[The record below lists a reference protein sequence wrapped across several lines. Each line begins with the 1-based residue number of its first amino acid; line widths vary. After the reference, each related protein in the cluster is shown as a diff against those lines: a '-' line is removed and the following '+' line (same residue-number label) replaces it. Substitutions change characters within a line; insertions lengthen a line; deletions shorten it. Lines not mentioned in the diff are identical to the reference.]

1 MSLRSFIRK
10 LLGADARLTDLESLV
25 LQGVGEKLNGDIAL
39 LWDNQVRAINKIQ
52 RLPEGVEVNFYRMKN
67 GRPSFDAEL
76 AFPNKTEELL
86 LARVQLKLPNTAN
99 KLTASVWCVKGFLFS
114 IEYDGSVSYFEEAAG
129 MDPKPEFIV
138 KSEIAADLSA

>member
-25 LQGVGEKLNGDIAL
+25 LQGVREKLNGDIAL